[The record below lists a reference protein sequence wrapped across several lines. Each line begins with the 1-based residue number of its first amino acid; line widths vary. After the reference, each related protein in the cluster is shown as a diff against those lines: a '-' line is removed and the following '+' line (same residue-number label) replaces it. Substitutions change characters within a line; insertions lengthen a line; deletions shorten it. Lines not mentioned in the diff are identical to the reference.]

1 MMSNVEIIKNFY
13 DYFKKHDQSAYLQLC
28 DDDIEWITMDGMP
41 NGGKY
46 VGKES
51 VFNDYFPKMLANFEE
66 FHAIPENFLD
76 SRDRV
81 IVIGRYQGTS
91 KIGKKFDVPFSHVYT
106 LENNL
111 ILRFMQFTDTEKIQN
126 ALKKYS

>member
-1 MMSNVEIIKNFY
+1 MSNVEIIMNFY
-13 DYFKKHDQSAYLQLC
+13 DYFRKQDQSAYLQLC
-28 DDDIEWITMDGMP
+28 NDNIEWITMDGMP

-66 FHAIPENFLD
+66 FHAIPEIFLD
-76 SRDRV
+76 SKDYV
-81 IVIGRYQGTS
+81 IVTGRYQGVS
-91 KIGKKFDVPFSHVYT
+91 KRGKNFDVPFSHVYI

-111 ILRFMQFTDTEKIQN
+111 ILRFRQYTDTEKIQN
-126 ALKKYS
+126 ALKK